1 MFTKPLAK
9 SFNKEKFVM
18 SVPKVFVSYSHDT
31 QDHKKWALDLATRLR
46 NSGIDAIIDQWEL
59 GPGDDLP
66 HFMETHLATAD
77 RVLMICTER
86 YVEKANSGSGGVGY
100 EKMIITSDLLSKID
114 SNKVI
119 PIVKQNASN
128 EVPTFLKSKLYI
140 DFSKA
145 EDYELS
151 FDDLVRSIH
160 GAPLFKKPEIGN
172 NPFKSIKEVAPEKNN
187 DLAMDIFKII
197 VAQYEIGENFTE
209 DIAIPKHLNCSRIIY
224 DIHLKKL
231 INEGLAT
238 LSHGYVSITEKGKQ
252 FAANQGLVS

>member
-1 MFTKPLAK
+1 
-9 SFNKEKFVM
+9 M

-31 QDHKKWALDLATRLR
+31 QDHKKWVMDLATRLR

-59 GPGDDLP
+59 RPGDDLP
-66 HFMETHLATAD
+66 HFMETHLASAD
-77 RVLMICTER
+77 RVIMICTER

-114 SNKVI
+114 SNKVV
-119 PIVKQNASN
+119 PIVKQNSSN

-145 EDYELS
+145 DDYELS

-160 GAPLFKKPEIGN
+160 GAPLFKKPDVGN
-172 NPFKSIKEVAPEKNN
+172 NPFKHTEESIPEKNN
-187 DLAMDIFKII
+187 DLAMDIFK
-197 VAQYEIGENFTE
+197 VVVSQYENGKDLTE
-209 DIAIPKHLNCSRIIY
+209 SKLIPKHLNCSRIIY

-231 INEGLAT
+231 IQDGLVRLSEG
-238 LSHGYVSITEKGKQ
+238 GYVYLEGKGKQ
-252 FAANQGLVS
+252 FAVNQGLVS

>member
-1 MFTKPLAK
+1 
-9 SFNKEKFVM
+9 M
-18 SVPKVFVSYSHDT
+18 SVPNVFISYSHDT
-31 QDHKKWALDLATRLR
+31 QEHKKWVLDLATRLR

-59 GPGDDLP
+59 EPGDDLP
-66 HFMETHLATAD
+66 HFMETHLARAD
-77 RVLMICTER
+77 RVLMVCTER

-100 EKMIITSDLLSKID
+100 EKMIVTSDLLSRID

-119 PIVKQNASN
+119 PIVKQNGSN
-128 EVPTFLKSKLYI
+128 GVPTFLKTKVYI

-151 FDDLVRSIH
+151 FDNLVRSIH

-172 NPFKSIKEVAPEKNN
+172 NPFKSIEDSAPEQNN
-187 DLAMDIFKII
+187 DLAMDIFNVI
-197 VAQYEIGENFTE
+197 VARYENGHNLTE

-231 INEGLAT
+231 IEEGMAR
-238 LSHGYVSITEKGKQ
+238 LSRGYVSITEKGKQ

>member
-1 MFTKPLAK
+1 
-9 SFNKEKFVM
+9 M
-18 SVPKVFVSYSHDT
+18 SVPNVFISYSHDT
-31 QDHKKWALDLATRLR
+31 QEHKKWVLDLATRLR

-59 GPGDDLP
+59 EPGDDLP
-66 HFMETHLATAD
+66 HFMETHLARAD
-77 RVLMICTER
+77 RVLMVCTER

-100 EKMIITSDLLSKID
+100 EKMIVTSDLLSRID

-119 PIVKQNASN
+119 PIVKQNGSN
-128 EVPTFLKSKLYI
+128 GVPTFLKTKVYI

-151 FDDLVRSIH
+151 FDNLVRSIH

-172 NPFKSIKEVAPEKNN
+172 NPFKSIEDSAPEQNN
-187 DLAMDIFKII
+187 DLAMDIFNVI
-197 VAQYEIGENFTE
+197 VARYENGHNLTE

-231 INEGLAT
+231 IEEGLAR
-238 LSHGYVSITEKGKQ
+238 LSRGYVSITEKGKQ

>member
-1 MFTKPLAK
+1 MT
-9 SFNKEKFVM
+9 
-18 SVPKVFVSYSHDT
+18 VPKVFVSYSHDT
-31 QDHKKWALDLATRLR
+31 QEHKKWVLDLATRLR
-46 NSGIDAIIDQWEL
+46 NSGIDAVIDQWEL

-66 HFMETHLATAD
+66 HFMETNLATAD

-100 EKMIITSDLLSKID
+100 EKMIITSELLSKID

-119 PIVKQNASN
+119 PVIKQDASN
-128 EVPTFLKSKLYI
+128 DVPTFLKSKLYI
-140 DFSKA
+140 DFSKI

-172 NPFKSIKEVAPEKNN
+172 NPFKSIDNVAPEKNN
-187 DLAMDIFKII
+187 DLAMDIFKFI
-197 VAQYEIGENFTE
+197 VAQYEDGEDFTL
-209 DIAIPKHLNCSRIIY
+209 DTNIPKYLNCSRIIY

-231 INEGLAT
+231 IQEGLVR
-238 LSHGYVSITEKGKQ
+238 LSMGYVSLEEKGKQ
-252 FAANQGLVS
+252 FAVNQGLVS

>member
-1 MFTKPLAK
+1 MT
-9 SFNKEKFVM
+9 
-18 SVPKVFVSYSHDT
+18 VPKVFVSYSHDT
-31 QDHKKWALDLATRLR
+31 QEHKKWVLDLATRLR
-46 NSGIDAIIDQWEL
+46 NSGIDAVIDQWEL

-66 HFMETHLATAD
+66 HFMETNLATAD

-100 EKMIITSDLLSKID
+100 EKMIITSELLSKID

-119 PIVKQNASN
+119 PVIKQDASN
-128 EVPTFLKSKLYI
+128 DVPTFLKSKLYI
-140 DFSKA
+140 DFSKI

-172 NPFKSIKEVAPEKNN
+172 NPFKSIDNVAPEKNN

-197 VAQYEIGENFTE
+197 VAQYEDGKDFTL
-209 DIAIPKHLNCSRIIY
+209 DTDIPKYLNCSRIIY

-231 INEGLAT
+231 IQEGLVR
-238 LSHGYVSITEKGKQ
+238 LSVGYVSLEEKGKQ
-252 FAANQGLVS
+252 FAVNQGLVS

>member
-1 MFTKPLAK
+1 MT
-9 SFNKEKFVM
+9 
-18 SVPKVFVSYSHDT
+18 VPKVFISYSHDT
-31 QDHKKWALDLATRLR
+31 QEHKKWVLDLATRLR

-66 HFMETHLATAD
+66 HFMETHLASAD
-77 RVLMICTER
+77 RVLMICTSR

-119 PIVKQNASN
+119 PVVKQDSSN

-140 DFSKA
+140 DFSKV

-151 FDDLVRSIH
+151 YDDLVRSIH

-172 NPFKSIKEVAPEKNN
+172 NPFKPIEETSPEKNN
-187 DLAMDIFKII
+187 DLTMDIFKII
-197 VAQYEIGENFTE
+197 VSQYEKGENLTE
-209 DIAIPKHLNCSRIIY
+209 SILIPQHLKCSRIIY
-224 DIHLKKL
+224 DMHLKKL
-231 INEGLAT
+231 IEEGLVG
-238 LSHGYVSITEKGKQ
+238 LSSGYVSLKEKGKQ
-252 FAANQGLVS
+252 FAVNQGLVS